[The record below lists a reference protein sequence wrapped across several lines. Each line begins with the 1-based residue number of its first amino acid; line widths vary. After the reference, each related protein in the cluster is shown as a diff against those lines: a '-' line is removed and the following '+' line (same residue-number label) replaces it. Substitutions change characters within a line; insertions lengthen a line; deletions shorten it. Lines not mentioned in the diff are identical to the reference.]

1 MELKLSDED
10 KKGGTSGGLRLSGA
24 GGSVNEP
31 KASYEG
37 DNPWDFDKP
46 DEPIRTRSITN
57 SAPDISTSVG
67 KRAGDQPIILK
78 ISQVIM
84 YVLFVLDIASF
95 LWICSQDLSMIY
107 VNLQK
112 FQVLYSITEIYLIV
126 DLVLVSVLYE
136 FKLSLIFFALI
147 LGFLYPKKRN
157 DHVSG
162 SGGFAGLLGVA
173 YFLVAMICMSYVMR
187 AVGKYGTIITQDDA
201 TRAAAMEVLGQITD
215 RGVSYED
222 VILGN
227 CRLAEAYLET
237 TGSQTVLVLS
247 GYGDVYLD
255 DSGAAFVQTIDSKN
269 VETHVAFIKTST
281 GGQYKL
287 AMVELNGVQLDLQ
300 QTSAYWDAIQGN

>member
-10 KKGGTSGGLRLSGA
+10 KKEGTGGGLRLSGA
-24 GGSVNEP
+24 AGSNNSPTESNGGE
-31 KASYEG
+31 
-37 DNPWDFDKP
+37 DNPWDFNKP
-46 DEPIRTRSITN
+46 DEPIRTRSIT
-57 SAPDISTSVG
+57 SSTPDSSINVG

-162 SGGFAGLLGVA
+162 SGGFAGLLGVV

-187 AVGKYGTIITQDDA
+187 AVGKYGRIITKDDA
-201 TRAAAMEVLGQITD
+201 TRTAALEVLGQITD
-215 RGVSYED
+215 QGVSYED

-237 TGSQTVLVLS
+237 SGSQTVLVLS

-255 DSGAAFVQTIDSKN
+255 DRDDAFVQTIDSKN
-269 VETHVAFIKTST
+269 VETHMAFIKT

-287 AMVELNGVQLDLQ
+287 ALVELNGVQLDSSR
-300 QTSAYWDAIQGN
+300 TAAYWKAIQSD

>member
-10 KKGGTSGGLRLSGA
+10 KNEEASGGLRLSGA
-24 GGSVNEP
+24 AGSDNEP
-31 KASYEG
+31 KESHG
-37 DNPWDFDKP
+37 SDNPWDFDKP
-46 DEPIRTRSITN
+46 DEPLVTKSITS
-57 SAPDISTSVG
+57 SAPDSSINIG
-67 KRAGDQPIILK
+67 NRAGDQPIVLK

-84 YVLFVLDIASF
+84 YVLFVLDIVSF

-126 DLVLVSVLYE
+126 DLILVSVLYE
-136 FKLSLIFFALI
+136 FKASLIFFALI

-173 YFLVAMICMSYVMR
+173 YFLVAMICISYVMR

-201 TRAAAMEVLGQITD
+201 TRTAAMETLKQTTD
-215 RGVSYED
+215 QGVSYED

-255 DSGAAFVQTIDSKN
+255 DSGAAFVQTIDSKS
-269 VETHVAFIKTST
+269 VETHMAFIKT

-287 AMVELNGVQLDLQ
+287 ALVELNGVQLDSAR
-300 QTSAYWDAIQGN
+300 TAAYWDAIQSN